1 MISKS
6 TISLIASLEHKKYRD
21 RHGLFVAEGVKLVD
35 ELCARLTP
43 YAIFATTASGDGGS
57 SSYNSTIISEAEMKK
72 ISFLKTPSPKLGI
85 FRIPQSASPP
95 LPSPCKLTLALD
107 GVQDPGNMGAIVRLC
122 GWFGIDML
130 VCSSGAASC
139 YSPKAVQA
147 SMGAIAHVE
156 TLYTDLPDFLCM
168 AAAKNIPVYGTFL
181 EGRNIYREP
190 LSEGCIVVMGSEG
203 KGITPEV
210 AQHISHKLYI
220 PSFSASCG
228 VESLNVAIASAI
240 VCSELFKKRMENEK

>member
-35 ELCARLTP
+35 ELRTRLTP
-43 YAIFATTASGDGGS
+43 YAIFATAASGSSDG
-57 SSYNSTIISEAEMKK
+57 STVISEAEMKK

-85 FRIPQSASPP
+85 FRIPQSDSPV
-95 LPSPCKLTLALD
+95 LPSPGKPTLALD

-122 GWFGIDML
+122 GWFGVEAL
-130 VCSSGAASC
+130 VCSPGTADC
-139 YSPKAVQA
+139 YNPKAVQA

-156 TLYTDLPDFLCM
+156 ALYTDLPAFLR
-168 AAAKNIPVYGTFL
+168 AATAKNIPVYGAFL
-181 EGRNIYREP
+181 EGKNIYREP
-190 LSEGCIVVMGSEG
+190 LSASCIVVMGSEG
-203 KGITPEV
+203 RGISPEV
-210 AQHISHKLYI
+210 AQHISQKLYI

-228 VESLNVAIASAI
+228 VESLNVATASAI
-240 VCSELFKKRMENEK
+240 VCSELLRRRMDNKK